1 MIFAEGVDI
10 ANHVG
15 INIPLMFLCEG
26 YYLRYNL
33 KEWALS
39 RYNSMK
45 VLPSQCVKC
54 GKCEQ
59 RCPYKLQIRKKIEKI
74 VNLMEGKNE

>member
-1 MIFAEGVDI
+1 
-10 ANHVG
+10 
-15 INIPLMFLCEG
+15 
-26 YYLRYNL
+26 
-33 KEWALS
+33 
-39 RYNSMK
+39 MK

-59 RCPYKLQIRKKIEKI
+59 RCPYKLQIREKIEKI

>member
-1 MIFAEGVDI
+1 
-10 ANHVG
+10 
-15 INIPLMFLCEG
+15 MFLCEG

-59 RCPYKLQIRKKIEKI
+59 RCPYKLQIREKIEKI